1 MCATLRPPPRFLL
14 FVPLYSPLLF
24 SFCSATHSVSAS
36 VEQQQQATCS
46 VEILSTD
53 AADFFH
59 HLSLSLPP
67 SFFLSTLGPLPF
79 AEKKPKANRKLMK
92 SENVVAFS
100 LLCFCY
106 VLFFSVFSSSS
117 ICCCRCWFCSIAK
130 HILVTD
136 LFFCSLF
143 SLPACCCCF
152 FCVLFVFHF
161 LKFRLLLF
169 FLLPPP
175 PFYHIVSVFRVNL
188 QVTPSDL

>member
-1 MCATLRPPPRFLL
+1 MRNSSSPFHY
-14 FVPLYSPLLF
+14 FVPLSFRLSVLLF
-24 SFCSATHSVSAS
+24 TR
-36 VEQQQQATCS
+36 
-46 VEILSTD
+46 
-53 AADFFH
+53 
-59 HLSLSLPP
+59 SLPVLSNSSRP
-67 SFFLSTLGPLPF
+67 RAVLKSFLQTLQISFTIYLALSFFISFDSWPTSF
-79 AEKKPKANRKLMK
+79 RRKKPKANRKLMK

-106 VLFFSVFSSSS
+106 VLFFFSSP

-143 SLPACCCCF
+143 SLPACCYF

-161 LKFRLLLF
+161 LKFRLLLL

-175 PFYHIVSVFRVNL
+175 PVFIIL
-188 QVTPSDL
+188 

>member
-1 MCATLRPPPRFLL
+1 MCATLRPPAPSCS
-14 FVPLYSPLLF
+14 LYHSPLLF

-59 HLSLSLPP
+59 HLSFSLPP

-100 LLCFCY
+100 LLYFCY
-106 VLFFSVFSSSS
+106 VLFFSF
-117 ICCCRCWFCSIAK
+117 
-130 HILVTD
+130 
-136 LFFCSLF
+136 
-143 SLPACCCCF
+143 
-152 FCVLFVFHF
+152 
-161 LKFRLLLF
+161 LF
-169 FLLPPP
+169 FLLR
-175 PFYHIVSVFRVNL
+175 FVVVVVDFAQLQNIFWSLTFSFAHFFRCL
-188 QVTPSDL
+188 PAAAASSAFCLCSTF

>member
-1 MCATLRPPPRFLL
+1 MCATLRPPAPSCS
-14 FVPLYSPLLF
+14 LYHSPLLF

-59 HLSLSLPP
+59 HLSLSP
-67 SFFLSTLGPLPF
+67 SFFLSFDSWPTSFRRKKAESKQKIDEIRKCCCCSRSYAF
-79 AEKKPKANRKLMK
+79 ATF
-92 SENVVAFS
+92 FS
-100 LLCFCY
+100 F
-106 VLFFSVFSSSS
+106 LFFLLLRFVVVVVGFAQLQNIFWSLTFSFAHFF
-117 ICCCRCWFCSIAK
+117 RC
-130 HILVTD
+130 
-136 LFFCSLF
+136 
-143 SLPACCCCF
+143 LPACCCCF

-175 PFYHIVSVFRVNL
+175 PFYYIVSVFRVNL